1 MLIDVLLCLYI
12 QSLSAF
18 KMKVEELIDAYLL
31 DQDEDKIVVAL
42 EKLNCPNFF
51 NQVPK
56 VLMWT
61 VVASKKQEQFP
72 AARNLLKH
80 MRSIN
85 LLSKI
90 QVFHSFSHRIIART
104 VDYPSNVL
112 E

>member
-1 MLIDVLLCLYI
+1 MWINVVLCLYI

-18 KMKVEELIDAYLL
+18 KMKVEELIGEYLV
-31 DQDEDKIVVAL
+31 DQNEDKIVVAL
-42 EKLNCPNFF
+42 ENLNCPNFF

-56 VLMWT
+56 LLLWE

-85 LLSKI
+85 LISKI
-90 QVFHSFSHRIIART
+90 QVHSFICFSFCT
-104 VDYPSNVL
+104 VRQSSSNVVV